1 MKLSNKDLKFLAALR
16 EQHKNK
22 SNKSFLN
29 ILYCVNTEHQ
39 NNLLKNA
46 LKDVYNKKHKKSF
59 RSQKSF
65 LELKIAFI

>member
-1 MKLSNKDLKFLAALR
+1 MKLSNKDLRFLNALK
-16 EQHKNK
+16 EDHNYK

-46 LKDVYNKKHKKSF
+46 LKDVYNKKHKKNHSGVRNHF
-59 RSQKSF
+59 
-65 LELKIAFI
+65 